1 MGVVLSHKI
10 GGYLLHSNKKTDA
23 FTLGLPHIT
32 LILRKDLMKACFQL
46 AWSSLAFFP
55 TCSSRISP
63 FLPLSSLCA
72 FTNTLSSHASLS
84 CFDITVKYSVHPEM
98 FSIPCHCDLLG
109 SLFGS
114 PALASA
120 SQHSFVFL
128 YLSSSPQHSPRST
141 IVEFSNLEIAKFS
154 WLHPLRISWG

>member
-10 GGYLLHSNKKTDA
+10 GSYLLPSNKKTDT
-23 FTLGLPHIT
+23 FTLGLLHIT
-32 LILRKDLMKACFQL
+32 LILRKDLMEAYL

-55 TCSSRISP
+55 TCFPRIPP

-72 FTNTLSSHASLS
+72 FTNMLSSHASLS
-84 CFDITVKYSVHPEM
+84 CFDITVKYSVHPDM
-98 FSIPCHCDLLG
+98 LSIPRDLLG

-128 YLSSSPQHSPRST
+128 YLSASPQHSPRST
-141 IVEFSNLEIAKFS
+141 VVEFSNLEIAKFS